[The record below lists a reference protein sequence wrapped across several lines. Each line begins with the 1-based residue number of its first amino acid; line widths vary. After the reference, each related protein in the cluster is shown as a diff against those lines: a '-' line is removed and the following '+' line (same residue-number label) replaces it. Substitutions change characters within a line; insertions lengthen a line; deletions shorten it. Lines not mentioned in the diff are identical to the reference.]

1 MAEPNEPVLNYSLKQ
16 YVVVRKVLKSDN
28 HFRILG
34 VTRQASLNTIKRQ
47 WKRLSRLVHPDKN
60 AAPGAEE
67 AFKRVN
73 NAYGVLSDPLQRQH
87 YEAVY
92 TKLRTLRSKKEPKH
106 RKTTLWISS
115 FRIFVILQMIPFI
128 LLVLFAFRFFM
139 FENSS
144 PLLETSHVTNNS
156 SLLVMTC
163 EKYSDPHS
171 YLVFSK
177 TLAHTHYEH
186 EQQKITTQEIGLRYV
201 PVCSDQNFVAETNQR
216 SKQP

>member
-16 YVVVRKVLKSDN
+16 YVAVRKVLKSDN

-163 EKYSDPHS
+163 ESTPS
-171 YLVFSK
+171 LFFVSSLRIPFSF
-177 TLAHTHYEH
+177 
-186 EQQKITTQEIGLRYV
+186 YV
-201 PVCSDQNFVAETNQR
+201 KHR
-216 SKQP
+216 S